1 MLSNSANML
10 DSVFF
15 VSISLCLVPKKTDN
29 PTLLISTGFQ
39 FLHPYYPKGKE
50 KAVEQVLEY
59 VCMEKVKTFRM
70 VFNG

>member
-15 VSISLCLVPKKTDN
+15 ASISLCLVQKKTDN

-39 FLHPYYPKGKE
+39 FLHPYYPEGKE
-50 KAVEQVLEY
+50 KSVEQIFEY
-59 VCMEKVKTFRM
+59 VGM
-70 VFNG
+70 